1 MKMGLTEMRTVLK
14 LNGKFILNTD
24 IRKGLRE
31 KLVFELGL
39 ERQERNWKLANVG
52 KPSGESREREK
63 MSAVVDPN
71 VNTGQTGVSGS

>member
-1 MKMGLTEMRTVLK
+1 MQIHLTLLQMKMGLTEMRTVLK

-39 ERQERNWKLANVG
+39 ERQERN
-52 KPSGESREREK
+52 
-63 MSAVVDPN
+63 
-71 VNTGQTGVSGS
+71 